1 MSMTQTETLIGESA
15 AYGGC
20 ADRKDNAGV
29 FGQHR
34 ALWTVGGIV
43 TIVLAV
49 VGLAHTAPEMMAAI
63 ATVVFGAA
71 LLIQGGNRLYYWA
84 IRRGQPFRLHRRA
97 YSTAG
102 AGSEGA
108 FLPLM
113 LTGQR

>member
-1 MSMTQTETLIGESA
+1 MTQTETLIGESA

-20 ADRKDNAGV
+20 AGRKDNAGV

-84 IRRGQPFRLHRRA
+84 IRRGQPFRCI
-97 YSTAG
+97 G
-102 AGSEGA
+102 ALIQLQEPGPKVLSCH
-108 FLPLM
+108 
-113 LTGQR
+113 